1 MIKLKLRFQAKKE
14 GLKLSQLFK
23 KGLFYYAVSL
33 QDELPEDLRY
43 KAKILNKIMPLIQ
56 MTPVI
61 GKVSEEVMNKV
72 TAVIQVDREKR
83 NSQMSSPLR

>member
-1 MIKLKLRFQAKKE
+1 
-14 GLKLSQLFK
+14 
-23 KGLFYYAVSL
+23 
-33 QDELPEDLRY
+33 
-43 KAKILNKIMPLIQ
+43 MPLIQ

-83 NSQMSSPLR
+83 NS